1 MIKGKKWI
9 LAKQFS
15 GIPTDENLKLVEF
28 ELSDELQEDGIK

>member
-15 GIPTDENLKLVEF
+15 GLPTDENLKLVEY
-28 ELSDELQEDGIK
+28 ELPDELQEDGIK